1 MMKAVTALD
10 RGLAKAETV
19 LLVLFLGTMV
29 LLAFAQVILRN
40 VFGTG
45 LVWGDTIVR
54 HMVLWA
60 GFVGGALAAFE
71 GRHISID
78 ALTKFLSPRAR
89 HASGVVTSLFAA
101 VVCYYL
107 ADASWTFLQ
116 AEMEAGGEFVLS
128 LPGWTA
134 MAIIPA
140 GYVMIMVHCM
150 LKVIEHAAW
159 TVHPPAEGGV

>member
-1 MMKAVTALD
+1 MKAVLAID

-19 LLVLFLGTMV
+19 LLVIFLGIMV
-29 LLAFAQVILRN
+29 VLAFAQVVLRN
-40 VFGTG
+40 LFGTG

-60 GFVGGALAAFE
+60 GFIGGALASYE

-78 ALTKFLSPRAR
+78 ALTKYLSPRVK
-89 HASGVVTSLFAA
+89 HAAAAVTHLFAA

-107 ADASWTFLQ
+107 ATASWTFIT
-116 AEMEAGGEFVLS
+116 AEMEAGGEFVLA

-140 GYVMIMVHCM
+140 GYVMIMLHFF
-150 LKVIEHAAW
+150 LKVVEHGYW
-159 TVHPPAEGGV
+159 TVHPPAEGEA

>member
-1 MMKAVTALD
+1 MKYVLAVD

-19 LLVLFLGTMV
+19 LLVIFLGIMV
-29 LLAFAQVILRN
+29 MLAFAQVMLRN
-40 VFGTG
+40 LFGTG
-45 LVWGDTIVR
+45 LLWGDTIVR

-60 GFVGGALAAFE
+60 GFIGGALASYE

-78 ALTKFLSPRAR
+78 ALTKYLSPRVK
-89 HASGVVTSLFAA
+89 HATSAITHLFAG

-107 ADASWTFLQ
+107 ASASWTFLT

-140 GYVMIMVHCM
+140 GYVMILLHFF
-150 LKVIEHAAW
+150 LKVIEHGYW
-159 TVHPPAEGGV
+159 TVHPPVEGDA

>member
-1 MMKAVTALD
+1 MKYVLAVD

-19 LLVLFLGTMV
+19 LLVIFLGTMV
-29 LLAFAQVILRN
+29 LLAFAQVVLRN
-40 VFGTG
+40 LFGTG
-45 LVWGDTIVR
+45 LMWGDTIVR

-78 ALTKFLSPRAR
+78 ALTKYLPVRVKHGSA
-89 HASGVVTSLFAA
+89 AVTNLFAA

-107 ADASWTFLQ
+107 TSASWTFLT
-116 AEMEAGGEFVLS
+116 AEMESSGEFVLG

-134 MAIIPA
+134 MAIIPV
-140 GYVMIMVHCM
+140 GYVMLMLHFS
-150 LKVIEHAAW
+150 LKVVEHAWW
-159 TVHPPAEGGV
+159 TVEPPAEGGA

>member
-1 MMKAVTALD
+1 MRYVLAVD

-19 LLVLFLGTMV
+19 LLVIFLGTMV
-29 LLAFAQVILRN
+29 LLAFAQVVLRN

-78 ALTKFLSPRAR
+78 ALTKFLSPRVK
-89 HASGVVTSLFAA
+89 HASSVVTHLFGTI
-101 VVCYYL
+101 VCYYL
-107 ADASWTFLQ
+107 AVASWTFLT
-116 AEMEAGGEFVLS
+116 AEMEAGGEFVLG

-140 GYVMIMVHCM
+140 GYVMIMLHFA
-150 LKVIEHAAW
+150 LKVVEHGWW
-159 TVHPPAEGGV
+159 TVHPPAEGGA